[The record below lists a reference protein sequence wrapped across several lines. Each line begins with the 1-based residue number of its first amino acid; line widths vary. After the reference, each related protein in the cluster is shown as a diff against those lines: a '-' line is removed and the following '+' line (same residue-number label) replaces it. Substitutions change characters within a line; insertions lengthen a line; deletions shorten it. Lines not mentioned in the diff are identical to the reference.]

1 MMSNSQMR
9 SLVTNQRYISILD
22 EIKKSGGKVD
32 SGEPNDSVLLIDGLN
47 TFIRVFSAIPTTNE
61 DGVHIG
67 GIVGFLRSIG
77 YTINMVRPT
86 RTIIVFDGKGGSNRR
101 RKIFPQYK
109 MGRKMS
115 HRLNR
120 THDFL
125 TRDEEKK
132 MMVFQ
137 LNRIVEYLECLPLT
151 IINMDNIEADDV
163 IGYCAKH
170 IFKDSKSTIMSTD
183 KDFLQLVDEN
193 IRVYSPTK
201 KKMYDEE
208 KVLEEYGVSS
218 HNFLLYRMLDGDVS
232 DSIPGIKGAGIK
244 TLLKLFPWLGT
255 SHKYTIEDVIKS
267 SMTKKKQYRL
277 CEEITKSSNQLFLN
291 KKLMDLDDVNISGNS
306 KLKIQNITSN
316 PIQRMIKHKF
326 QKMFLE
332 DKMYTALPNLNSW
345 LHTTFNRL
353 NFMAEKTHGT

>member
-1 MMSNSQMR
+1 MR
-9 SLVTNQRYISILD
+9 LSVINQKHLSILE

-101 RKIFPQYK
+101 RKIYPQYK

-151 IINMDNIEADDV
+151 IINMDGIEADDV

-208 KVLEEYGVSS
+208 KVVEEYGISS

-232 DSIPGIKGAGIK
+232 DSIPGVKGVGLKSLIKH
-244 TLLKLFPWLGT
+244 FPFLED
-255 SHKYTIEDVIKS
+255 SHKHTIEDVLKS
-267 SMTKKKQYRL
+267 ASVQKDKYKL
-277 CEEITKSSNQLFLN
+277 CEDISESQDQMLLN

-316 PIQRMIKHKF
+316 PIQRIVKHKF

-353 NFMAEKTHGT
+353 NFMAEKTHE

>member
-1 MMSNSQMR
+1 M
-9 SLVTNQRYISILD
+9 TNARHLSILE

-47 TFIRVFSAIPTTNE
+47 TFIRVFSAIPTSNE

-101 RKIFPQYK
+101 RKIYPQYK

-132 MMVFQ
+132 MMIFQ
-137 LNRIVEYLECLPLT
+137 LNRVVEYLECLPLT

-163 IGYCAKH
+163 IGYCANH
-170 IFKDSKSTIMSTD
+170 IFDKKTTIMSTD
-183 KDFLQLVDEN
+183 KDFLQLIDEN
-193 IRVYSPTK
+193 VSVYSPTK

-208 KVLEEYGVSS
+208 KVVEEYGISS
-218 HNFLLYRMLDGDVS
+218 QNFLLYKILDGDVS
-232 DSIPGIKGAGIK
+232 DSIPGVKGVGLKSLIKH
-244 TLLKLFPWLGT
+244 FPFLET
-255 SHKYTIEDVIKS
+255 SHKYSIEDIIKS
-267 SMTKKKQYRL
+267 ASTQKEKYKL
-277 CEEITKSSNQLFLN
+277 CEDIINSREQMLLN
-291 KKLMDLDDVNISGNS
+291 KKLMDLDEVIISGNA
-306 KLKIQNITSN
+306 KLKIQNIISN
-316 PIQRMIKHKF
+316 PIQRLVKHKF
-326 QKMFLE
+326 QKMVLE

-353 NFMAEKTHGT
+353 KFMAEKTHG

>member
-1 MMSNSQMR
+1 MR
-9 SLVTNQRYISILD
+9 LSVTNARHLSIFE

-86 RTIIVFDGKGGSNRR
+86 RTIIVFDGKGGSTRR

-125 TRDEEKK
+125 TREEEKK
-132 MMVFQ
+132 MMIFQ
-137 LNRIVEYLECLPLT
+137 LNRIVEYLECLPVTL
-151 IINMDNIEADDV
+151 INMDGIEADDV

-170 IFKDSKSTIMSTD
+170 IFDNKSTIMSTD
-183 KDFLQLVDEN
+183 KDFLQLIDEN

-208 KVLEEYGVSS
+208 KVVEEYGISS

-232 DSIPGIKGAGIK
+232 DSIPGIKGVGLK
-244 TLLKLFPWLGT
+244 SLLKYFPFLEN
-255 SHKYTIEDVIKS
+255 SHKYTIQDVIKS
-267 SMTKKKQYRL
+267 AKAKKDIYKL
-277 CEEITKSSNQLFLN
+277 CEEITKSGDKLVLN
-291 KKLMDLDDVNISGNS
+291 EKLMDLDNVNISGSS
-306 KLKIQNITSN
+306 KLKIQSITSN

-332 DKMYTALPNLNSW
+332 DKLYTALPNLNSW
-345 LHTTFNRL
+345 LHTTFNRM
-353 NFMAEKTHGT
+353 NFMAEKTHE

>member
-1 MMSNSQMR
+1 MR
-9 SLVTNQRYISILD
+9 LSVINQKHLSILE

-47 TFIRVFSAIPTTNE
+47 TFIRVFSAIPTSNE

-101 RKIFPQYK
+101 RKIYPQYK

-132 MMVFQ
+132 MMIFQ
-137 LNRIVEYLECLPLT
+137 LNRVVEYLECLPLT

-163 IGYCAKH
+163 IGYCANH
-170 IFKDSKSTIMSTD
+170 IFDKKTTIMSTD
-183 KDFLQLVDEN
+183 KDFLQLIDEN
-193 IRVYSPTK
+193 VSVYSPTK

-208 KVLEEYGVSS
+208 KVVEEYGISS
-218 HNFLLYRMLDGDVS
+218 QNFLLYKILDGDVS
-232 DSIPGIKGAGIK
+232 DSIPGVKGVGLKSLIKH
-244 TLLKLFPWLGT
+244 FPFLET
-255 SHKYTIEDVIKS
+255 SHKYSIEDIIKS
-267 SMTKKKQYRL
+267 ASTQKEKYKL
-277 CEEITKSSNQLFLN
+277 CEDIINSREQMLLN
-291 KKLMDLDDVNISGNS
+291 KKLMDLDEVIISGNA
-306 KLKIQNITSN
+306 KLKIQNIISN
-316 PIQRMIKHKF
+316 PIQRLVKHKF

-353 NFMAEKTHGT
+353 KFMAEKTHG

>member
-1 MMSNSQMR
+1 M
-9 SLVTNQRYISILD
+9 TNARHLSILE

-47 TFIRVFSAIPTTNE
+47 TFIRVFSAIPTSNE

-101 RKIFPQYK
+101 RKIYPQYK

-132 MMVFQ
+132 MMIFQ
-137 LNRIVEYLECLPLT
+137 LNRVVEYLECLPLT

-163 IGYCAKH
+163 IGYCANH
-170 IFKDSKSTIMSTD
+170 IFDKKTTIMSTD
-183 KDFLQLVDEN
+183 KDFLQLIDEN
-193 IRVYSPTK
+193 VSVYSPTK

-208 KVLEEYGVSS
+208 KVVEEYGISS
-218 HNFLLYRMLDGDVS
+218 QNFLLYKILDGDVS
-232 DSIPGIKGAGIK
+232 DSIPGVKGVGLKSLIKH
-244 TLLKLFPWLGT
+244 FPFLET
-255 SHKYTIEDVIKS
+255 SHKYSIEDIIKS
-267 SMTKKKQYRL
+267 ASTQKEKYKL
-277 CEEITKSSNQLFLN
+277 CEDIINSREQMLLN
-291 KKLMDLDDVNISGNS
+291 KKLMDLDEVIISGNA
-306 KLKIQNITSN
+306 KLKIQNIISN
-316 PIQRMIKHKF
+316 PIQRLVKHKF
-326 QKMFLE
+326 QKMVLE

-345 LHTTFNRL
+345 LHTTFNRM
-353 NFMAEKTHGT
+353 NFMAEKTHG